1 MSRTLSK
8 FDSSI
13 APYTPKTLY
22 KVECPVFIR
31 RKTIC
36 IKESKDHPNQYA
48 IAFEG
53 TCKRP
58 CDIRVYTFAREIV
71 GENEYTTGI
80 SLLPCVD
87 REQREDPPLIHMD
100 ISDSFV
106 FDGWK
111 YNCGILNK
119 EQIQQQK
126 VDLTH
131 SWSVIIRNR
140 TEAHIKLIT
149 QKGLI
154 QNRGYFISDMYGL
167 DEMTNGSEEEK
178 ECVVC
183 MTNKRDTCVL
193 PCRHVCC
200 CADCANTLRLQSD
213 KCPVCRKPMTELVYL
228 SVNPQYLNG
237 EVDKE
242 GKTNIEMQSMYLCLL
257 YEVYI

>member
-1 MSRTLSK
+1 MTVNSPPANMVSDLLS
-8 FDSSI
+8 FF
-13 APYTPKTLY
+13 
-22 KVECPVFIR
+22 VV
-31 RKTIC
+31 
-36 IKESKDHPNQYA
+36 
-48 IAFEG
+48 
-53 TCKRP
+53 
-58 CDIRVYTFAREIV
+58 RVV
-71 GENEYTTGI
+71 G
-80 SLLPCVD
+80 
-87 REQREDPPLIHMD
+87 
-100 ISDSFV
+100 
-106 FDGWK
+106 
-111 YNCGILNK
+111 
-119 EQIQQQK
+119 
-126 VDLTH
+126 
-131 SWSVIIRNR
+131 

-154 QNRGYFISDMYGL
+154 QNRGYFISDMDGL